1 MKNFYLNL
9 KLLLAIAF
17 SAFIQQTHA
26 QYYEYV
32 YDGMEFYTT
41 NSDGV
46 KLHYRICRSYNQ
58 YGDYIY
64 AELIECDKNYSGN
77 VNIPNSVEF
86 RVFLGFD
93 ETAGEEVYLS
103 YGFSVESIGS
113 KAFNNC
119 KYISSIYV
127 PNSVDHIN
135 LSTFVGCSN
144 ISLNIE
150 EGNNEIEFSG
160 ANSNS
165 QIEHIFLGRDIKNYN
180 YELDYDDTETKVFYS
195 PFANLTSLKSITF
208 SKKINKI
215 PTLAFKNC
223 SSLNSII
230 IHENINEIG
239 SCAFEG
245 CKNLNMTISDNNK
258 YYYTEDKI
266 LFNKNKTKI
275 LGAWKEGTYS
285 IPNSVTSIG
294 SSAFE
299 GCSGLSSITIPNS
312 VTYIYAATFSN
323 CSKLTNLTIEDGV
336 KTLYFANP
344 YSIVDNC
351 YFVSYGS
358 VFENSPIENL
368 YIGRDINYE
377 SYDFI
382 GDLLSGAPFSYSKN
396 LKSVTIG
403 EKVTK
408 IHDYFFIGCDKI
420 SSLIIPNN
428 VTSIGKYAFYGNK
441 LQSITV
447 AKDNANYSSN
457 EGILFNKNRTTLI
470 QYPCGKQ
477 GAYTIPDNV
486 TTIEE
491 YAFYGSSGLS
501 SITIPNSVTNIKEY
515 AFYGC
520 SGLSSITIPNSVT
533 NIKEYAFYGCSGLS
547 SITIPNSVTNIK
559 EYAFYNCS
567 GLTHLTIGNSV
578 EEIAYRA
585 FGECN
590 KIKEIYILNPTPPTC
605 DNAFNY
611 SVNKSIPIYVLS
623 NNYGTKWGNFTNIIK
638 LLPITFTAL
647 NQDNKE
653 LTYSIPTYEKFEN
666 KEADFIAG
674 TSTYRGSIVI
684 PTNVMYNNKYYKVKT
699 IANGAFKNCSTLT
712 SVILPKQTEE
722 IEEEAFSGC
731 NRLKEIYFPNST
743 KRIGIAAFEEC
754 TGLEEI
760 IIGTNLE
767 SIGEFAFV
775 GCTGL
780 KEIYSLSII
789 PANCDTDAFLDVDT
803 SIPIYIPVGTKA
815 AYQSAPEW
823 KNFTNFIESDFTDIK
838 DNKVSTYNIKTIVGN
853 GIAINDYYGKLRI
866 VSLSGQVV
874 KEMTVNGYAQID
886 LPKGAYIIV
895 TNNNSQ
901 KVIL

>member
-26 QYYEYV
+26 QYPDYV
-32 YDGMEFYTT
+32 YVDKEFCTT

-46 KLHYRICRSYNQ
+46 ELRYRICQGYNQ
-58 YGDYIY
+58 YSFYLY

-77 VNIPNSVEF
+77 VNIPNGVEY
-86 RVFLGFD
+86 RVVLGLD
-93 ETAGEEVYLS
+93 GTTGEEVYLS
-103 YGFSVESIGS
+103 EYFSVESIGS

-127 PNSVDHIN
+127 PNTVDHIN
-135 LSTFVGCSN
+135 FSAFVGCSN

-150 EGNNEIEFSG
+150 EGNNEIEFSE
-160 ANSNS
+160 ANSNP

-180 YELDYDDTETKVFYS
+180 YELDYDDIETKVFYS

-239 SCAFEG
+239 SCAFVG

-299 GCSGLSSITIPNS
+299 GCSGLSSINIPNSVTSIGGSAFKGCSGLSSITIPNS
-312 VTYIYAATFSN
+312 VTYIYAATFRN

-351 YFVSYGS
+351 YFVSDGR

-420 SSLIIPNN
+420 SSLIIPKN

-457 EGILFNKNRTTLI
+457 EGILFNKNKTALI

-520 SGLSSITIPNSVT
+520 SGP
-533 NIKEYAFYGCSGLS
+533 S

-578 EEIAYRA
+578 EEIAYCA
-585 FGECN
+585 FGGCN

-605 DNAFNY
+605 DNAFY

-623 NNYGTKWGNFTNIIK
+623 NNYGTKWGNFTNITNLI
-638 LLPITFTAL
+638 PITFTAL

-666 KEADFIAG
+666 KEADFTAG
-674 TSTYRGSIVI
+674 TNTYRGSIVI
-684 PTNVMYNNKYYKVKT
+684 PTNVMYNNKYYTVKT
-699 IANGAFKNCSTLT
+699 IANGAFKSCSTLT